1 MKFIIWMNN
10 SINLNFNIWI
20 NGIDAHWLGRRMRS
34 ICIFI
39 LFQWGICGMIEKQ
52 IRTQHKHCN
61 VNWLNW
67 VILLIDFLKF
77 FFIDPF
83 WYKIDNYRLDEN
95 YYSIEIWN
103 CRENP
108 IFATNYSSIP
118 EVNIVMHFNKSKL
131 LNLLIE
137 TLVTN
142 FKRFVFNLYS
152 KKINILSTGK
162 HTVATASTAEL
173 NMFP

>member
-77 FFIDPF
+77 FFIDSF
-83 WYKIDNYRLDEN
+83 RITIIKLIIYCLKSEN

-108 IFATNYSSIP
+108 IFATNYSIP
-118 EVNIVMHFNKSKL
+118 EMNIIMNSNKSEL

-142 FKRFVFNLYS
+142 FKRSVFNLYS
-152 KKINILSTGK
+152 KKSIFWVPENIQLQ
-162 HTVATASTAEL
+162 
-173 NMFP
+173 